1 MKTERIKELVDKYN
15 AMLADPAELKE
26 IEQLIEKGIIDIDDL
41 YELHAIEERVFSIE
55 SAAPSLSLD
64 DKFYDMLQKEKKPAN
79 PFSWK
84 KFFEWPELAPRL
96 AFASITLILGLAAGY
111 YLRTPV
117 ESTPASKDEQIA
129 SLDNELMTV
138 NNQLSD
144 LKELMM
150 LSLLEKESVTDRL
163 KAVSLTQ
170 GMDQASQKV
179 TGALLQTLN
188 NDSDVNVRLAAL
200 DALRGYSGD
209 GKVREELIRSIS
221 KQDSPLVQ
229 IALAEL
235 MGQLQAKSSVGE
247 LQKILKNDNTP
258 SDVKKKIEE
267 SLKVLI

>member
-41 YELHAIEERVFSIE
+41 HELQAFEERVFSIE
-55 SAAPSLSLD
+55 SPAPSLSLD

-79 PFSWK
+79 TFSWK
-84 KFFEWPELAPRL
+84 NFFAWPELAPRL
-96 AFASITLILGLAAGY
+96 AFASITLILGVVAGY
-111 YLRTPV
+111 FLRTP
-117 ESTPASKDEQIA
+117 ESKDAEIA
-129 SLDNELMTV
+129 TLSLEVRDM
-138 NNQLSD
+138 
-144 LKELMM
+144 KELMM

-170 GMDQASQKV
+170 EMDQASQKV

-188 NDSDVNVRLAAL
+188 NDSDVNVRLASL
-200 DALRGYSGD
+200 DALRIYSGD
-209 GKVREELIRSIS
+209 SKVREELIRSIA

-235 MGQLQAKSSVGE
+235 MAQLQVKSSAKE
-247 LQKILKNDNTP
+247 LEKILKNENTP
-258 SDVKKKIEE
+258 TDVKKKIEE

>member
-41 YELHAIEERVFSIE
+41 QELHAVEERLFSIE
-55 SAAPSLSLD
+55 SPAPSLSLD
-64 DKFYDMLQKEKKPAN
+64 DKFYDMLQKEKKPVN
-79 PFSWK
+79 SFSWK
-84 KFFEWPELAPRL
+84 TFFAWPEFAPRL
-96 AFASITLILGLAAGY
+96 AFASITLILGLVAGY
-111 YLRTPV
+111 YLNTPQ
-117 ESTPASKDEQIA
+117 SKDAEIA
-129 SLDNELMTV
+129 T
-138 NNQLSD
+138 LSD
-144 LKELMM
+144 EVRSMKEMMM

-170 GMDQASQKV
+170 EMDQASQKV

-188 NDSDVNVRLAAL
+188 SDSDVNVRLAAL
-200 DALRGYSGD
+200 DALRIYSGD
-209 GKVREELIRSIS
+209 SKVRQELIRSIA

-235 MGQLQAKSSVGE
+235 MAQLQDKSSAKE
-247 LQKILKNDNTP
+247 LEKILKNENTP
-258 SDVKKKIEE
+258 TDVKKKIEE